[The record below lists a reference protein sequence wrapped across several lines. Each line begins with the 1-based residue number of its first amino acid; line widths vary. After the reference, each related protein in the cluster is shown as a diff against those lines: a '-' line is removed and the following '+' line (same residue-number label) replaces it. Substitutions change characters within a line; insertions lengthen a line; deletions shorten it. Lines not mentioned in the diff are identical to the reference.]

1 MQKITIEHDGVSK
14 EVYLNVPE
22 NVEKFSDFVV
32 LQDRTTKEKYQL
44 TDKGAVLTEKMAKEL
59 GVSAGDTV
67 TIKEENEKERTVK
80 ISQICENYMSHYLYM
95 TPAVYKAAY
104 GKEPEYNSIYYRTEG
119 RTTKEAE
126 SVGEAALKLDGA
138 LSVSYT
144 TELRQQVDDM
154 LQSLD
159 IVIVVLIISAGMLA
173 FVVLYNLNNI
183 NITER
188 QRELATL
195 KVLGFYDGEVSQY
208 VLRENVILTVLG
220 IMFGAVFGILIHR
233 YVITTVEVD
242 AVMFGR
248 NIKLLSFLYSGILTS
263 IFSIVVNGVMHFKLK
278 TIDMVESLKSVE

>member
-1 MQKITIEHDGVSK
+1 
-14 EVYLNVPE
+14 
-22 NVEKFSDFVV
+22 
-32 LQDRTTKEKYQL
+32 
-44 TDKGAVLTEKMAKEL
+44 
-59 GVSAGDTV
+59 
-67 TIKEENEKERTVK
+67 
-80 ISQICENYMSHYLYM
+80 M

-104 GKEPEYNSIYYRTEG
+104 GIEPKNNSIYYRTEG
-119 RTTKEAE
+119 RSTKEAE
-126 SVGEAALKLDGA
+126 LVGEAALKLDGA

-195 KVLGFYDGEVSQY
+195 KVLGFYDKEVSQY
-208 VLRENVILTVLG
+208 VLRENILLTIAGIIFGSGFGVL
-220 IMFGAVFGILIHR
+220 LHR
-233 YVITTVEVD
+233 YIIVTVEVD

-248 NIKLLSFLYSGILTS
+248 DIRPVSFLYCAVITC
-263 IFSIVVNGVMHFKLK
+263 IFSMIVNWFMHRKLTK
-278 TIDMVESLKSVE
+278 IDMVESLKSVE

>member
-1 MQKITIEHDGVSK
+1 MIPLRLRKKI
-14 EVYLNVPE
+14 
-22 NVEKFSDFVV
+22 
-32 LQDRTTKEKYQL
+32 
-44 TDKGAVLTEKMAKEL
+44 
-59 GVSAGDTV
+59 
-67 TIKEENEKERTVK
+67 EKERTVK

-188 QRELATL
+188 KRELATL
-195 KVLGFYDGEVSQY
+195 KVLGFYDKEVTEY
-208 VLRENVILTVLG
+208 VYLGKNILLTLIG
-220 IMFGAVFGILIHR
+220 SVFGMLLGKILHR
-233 YVITTVEVD
+233 FIIVTVEID
-242 AVMFGR
+242 SVMFGR
-248 NIKLLSFLYSGILTS
+248 NINTISFVYAFLLTVV
-263 IFSIVVNGVMHFKLK
+263 FSLFVNGVMYFKLK
-278 TIDMVESLKSVE
+278 KINMVESLKSVE